1 MGFRVAFIGT
11 GDPADE
17 SEDGFA
23 MAYKHAMAYEQLGCE
38 LVACADII
46 EENAVAFAEEFDIPN
61 NHIYE
66 DAEAMLANARP
77 DVVSVC
83 VPPAVHADLVKT
95 CADSGAVDAVHCE
108 KPMAATWAEC
118 REMTERCE
126 SAGVQLT
133 INHQRRFAEP
143 FSRAKELL
151 DDGRI
156 GDLERLEVGGQNLY
170 DYGSHLFD
178 MCGFYTDQ
186 ARPKWVLG
194 QVGYSESNVQFG
206 MHNENQGLARW
217 RYENG
222 VDGLAS
228 TGEAG
233 LVDCQVR
240 LIGES
245 GVIEVGPE
253 EGPPLRYRV
262 DGSGWKTVDTGQDG
276 IYKVEPG
283 LTAAAA
289 DTLLGR
295 LPLGPSQWF
304 ERPEYIYRAI
314 EDVLESLETG
324 REPETAAWKALQST
338 QLIFGA
344 WESARRSGRVDLPLT
359 IDDNP
364 LEAMV
369 EEGRLTP
376 RVTKD

>member
-11 GDPADE
+11 GDPTEE
-17 SEDGFA
+17 SDDGFA
-23 MAYKHAMAYEQLGCE
+23 MAYKHAIAFDRLGCD
-38 LVACADII
+38 LVACADIV
-46 EENAVAFAEEFDIPN
+46 EENALAFAEEFDVPN
-61 NHIYE
+61 NHVYE
-66 DAEAMLANARP
+66 DAEEMLQEARP

-83 VPPAVHADLVKT
+83 VPPAFHADLVIT
-95 CADSGAVDAVHCE
+95 CAESGTVDAVHCE
-108 KPMAATWAEC
+108 KPMAATWKEC
-118 REMTERCE
+118 REMTDRCE
-126 SAGVQLT
+126 AADVQLT
-133 INHQRRFAEP
+133 INHQRRFAKP
-143 FSRAKELL
+143 FRRAKDLL

-194 QVGYSESNVQFG
+194 QVAYSESNVQFG

-228 TGEAG
+228 TGELG
-233 LVDCQVR
+233 LVDCQIR
-240 LIGES
+240 LVGDA
-245 GVIEVGPE
+245 GAIEVGPE
-253 EGPPLRYRV
+253 DGPQLRLRS
-262 DGSGWKTVDTGQDG
+262 DGSGWKSVDTGQDG
-276 IYKVEPG
+276 IYSVQPG

-289 DTLLGR
+289 DAVVGR
-295 LPLGPSQWF
+295 LPFAPSRVF
-304 ERPEYIYRAI
+304 KHPGYIERTL
-314 EDVLESLETG
+314 EDVLESLRTG

-364 LEAMV
+364 LETMV
-369 EEGRLTP
+369 DEGRLTP
-376 RVTKD
+376 RLTND